1 MDEQIEMPFRI
12 LSQLDLR
19 NHILDGCPDPP
30 MGRGNFEGKGHPGM
44 PDNTATSCAKMAE
57 ATEMPFGLW
66 TRWDMEAHWCSLAN
80 TTKLSMCGS
89 DAASSQITLTTCVTI
104 CNV

>member
-66 TRWDMEAHWCSLAN
+66 TRMGHGGTLVQSGEYNQTVHVWQRCSLKSN
-80 TTKLSMCGS
+80 YFNYL
-89 DAASSQITLTTCVTI
+89 
-104 CNV
+104 CNNL

>member
-1 MDEQIEMPFRI
+1 
-12 LSQLDLR
+12 
-19 NHILDGCPDPP
+19 

-66 TRWDMEAHWCSLAN
+66 TRVGHGGTQVQSGEYNQTVHV
-80 TTKLSMCGS
+80 CGS

-104 CNV
+104 RNV